1 MIDTSLLMTK
11 HEQALDEQLELFD
24 RQKMFE
30 LVWDGAIRLNAQ
42 RKRGLTERDV
52 RYFANVLTAVE
63 VLSDEE
69 LLDLCSDDKHFRQ
82 VMKNNVE

>member
-1 MIDTSLLMTK
+1 MLDTSLLMTK

-24 RQKMFE
+24 RQKVFE
-30 LVWDGAIRLNAQ
+30 LVWDGAIRLDAQ
-42 RKRGLTERDV
+42 RKHGITERDI
-52 RYFANVLTAVE
+52 RYFTNVLAAIE

-69 LLDLCSDDKHFRQ
+69 LLDLCSDGKHFRQ